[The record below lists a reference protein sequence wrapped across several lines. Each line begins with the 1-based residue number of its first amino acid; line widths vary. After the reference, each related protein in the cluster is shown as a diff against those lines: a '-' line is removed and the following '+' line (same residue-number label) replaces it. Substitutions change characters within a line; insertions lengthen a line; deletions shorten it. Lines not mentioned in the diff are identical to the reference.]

1 MYYIILY
8 IILYHIILYYIILY
22 IIFYYIILYY
32 IILYYVIL
40 YFIALYYIVL
50 YYIIYSI
57 ILYILLQ
64 YIILYYIVLNYII
77 LYILYYTI
85 YIIYRHRLYY
95 IVLYCIIL
103 YYIIL
108 HYNLLYITLYF
119 VLLYIVYYI
128 MLYCIIL
135 YCIILYYFYL
145 ICCILNYMLYIY
157 IYIYVYTVLQELLWV
172 PNGRGMSFWRY
183 LGVAIVAVRRTVDAF
198 TWWVHVSGKVDQT
211 TRTQDHNVSQVRM
224 QVTADS
230 LQNSLGLFTSLFDSC
245 WRYLVTFSYMPKP
258 AMDFLVN
265 AFGTSPVHHGKV
277 TQAEVDDTSLQF
289 LADGISSLSTL
300 RLDFSR
306 CRVSFRGIQCPSEMG
321 HPNGFLKLN
330 GFEIFTPGERGVHG

>member
-1 MYYIILY
+1 
-8 IILYHIILYYIILY
+8 
-22 IIFYYIILYY
+22 
-32 IILYYVIL
+32 
-40 YFIALYYIVL
+40 
-50 YYIIYSI
+50 
-57 ILYILLQ
+57 
-64 YIILYYIVLNYII
+64 
-77 LYILYYTI
+77 
-85 YIIYRHRLYY
+85 
-95 IVLYCIIL
+95 
-103 YYIIL
+103 
-108 HYNLLYITLYF
+108 
-119 VLLYIVYYI
+119 
-128 MLYCIIL
+128 
-135 YCIILYYFYL
+135 
-145 ICCILNYMLYIY
+145 MLYIY
-157 IYIYVYTVLQELLWV
+157 VYICIYSPPELLWV

-183 LGVAIVAVRRTVDAF
+183 LGVAIVAVRCTVDAF

-321 HPNGFLKLN
+321 KPKWVP
-330 GFEIFTPGERGVHG
+330 ET